1 MRNYGSSFRNS
12 GPYTSP
18 GTPEYGLNS
27 SDDKM
32 PKTWSSERV
41 PLPISSRRHTAAL
54 MPFSSGRAPPSKWD
68 DAERWI
74 TSPISGHGGFLR
86 SPVAQAHYRRPK
98 SKSGPLGPAGPGA
111 FEGGGGTARRF
122 AVTNS
127 PLTTGVLV
135 PERVLA
141 VGYGSGPGVK
151 PGSLYCEGGN
161 SLPRCGSGPGLS
173 DLASEGSLPS
183 SRDGKMDGS
192 KEDEGQLSRRD
203 MATQM
208 SSQGSNRSSSMG
220 RLSFSNLSRPIPTSE
235 KRGHENPSA
244 KDEIRDVQVDKGT
257 TTITRH
263 PKKKGH
269 KKKEKEKGSSNVEG
283 LNSWNVAEPSKD
295 ISKLQREEAKI
306 TAWEN
311 LQKAKAE
318 AAIRKLEM
326 KLEKKRSA
334 SMDRIMNKVKGA
346 HAKAQAMRDL
356 LSDQPPRPSG
366 KGFCIYIR
374 ICSSCT
380 CFLCSKR

>member
-1 MRNYGSSFRNS
+1 MRDYASSFRNS

-27 SDDKM
+27 SDHKM

-74 TSPISGHGGFLR
+74 TSPLSGHGGFFR

-98 SKSGPLGPAGPGA
+98 SKSGPLGA
-111 FEGGGGTARRF
+111 FEGGGGAAAARRF
-122 AVTNS
+122 AVANS
-127 PLTTGVLV
+127 PLTTGVLA

-141 VGYGSGPGVK
+141 VRYGSGPGVK
-151 PGSLYCEGGN
+151 PGSLYCEGDN

-183 SRDGKMDGS
+183 SRDGKMVDGS

-208 SSQGSNRSSSMG
+208 SSQGSNHSSSRG

-235 KRGHENPSA
+235 QRAHENPSA

-269 KKKEKEKGSSNVEG
+269 KKKDKGSSNVEG

-334 SMDRIMNKVKGA
+334 SMDRIMNKLKGA
-346 HAKAQAMRDL
+346 QAKAQAMRDL
-356 LSDQPPRPSG
+356 LSYQAPRPSG
-366 KGFCIYIR
+366 KGFCIYVK

-380 CFLCSKR
+380 CFLCSRR